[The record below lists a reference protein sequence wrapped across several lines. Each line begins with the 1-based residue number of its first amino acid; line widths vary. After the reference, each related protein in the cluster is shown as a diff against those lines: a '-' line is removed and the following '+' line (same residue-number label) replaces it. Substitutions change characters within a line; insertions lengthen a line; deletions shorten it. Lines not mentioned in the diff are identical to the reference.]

1 MQSTQ
6 QPGFQ
11 HPSGGV
17 QRASRIYP
25 GELSQCLKWS
35 LKCEDGNDSLKG
47 RIEQKEKQI
56 RIGTSGSLPTWAKK
70 REKTVA
76 FRTVKLF
83 CLIL

>member
-47 RIEQKEKQI
+47 RIEQKRETDQDWNFRESPNLGKEK
-56 RIGTSGSLPTWAKK
+56 RKTSGM
-70 REKTVA
+70 
-76 FRTVKLF
+76 
-83 CLIL
+83 